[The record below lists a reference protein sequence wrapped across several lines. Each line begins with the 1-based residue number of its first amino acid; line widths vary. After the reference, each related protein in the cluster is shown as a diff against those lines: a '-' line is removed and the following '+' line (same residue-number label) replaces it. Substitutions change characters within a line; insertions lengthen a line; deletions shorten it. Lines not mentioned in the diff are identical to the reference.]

1 MNAPASGWLR
11 AHPTGWRASLAL
23 AFERRGGRTVL
34 ARREHV
40 GPLVVQ
46 KALYPEGERVCHA
59 VVVHPPG
66 GIVQGDVMAIAIDA
80 RAGAHATLTTPG
92 ATKWYGGA
100 FPATQTLDIDVAA
113 GAIVEWLP
121 QETIV
126 FDGAQAHLD
135 ATVRLAGDAVAVVLD
150 IVCLGRRA
158 AGAPFA
164 HGNLRQR
171 WTFLRDGHTIW
182 SDRTII
188 AGDDPALHA
197 AAGWGG
203 ADVYGVLAIAAAVDA
218 DWVEAARG
226 IDVPPDLRTGVTR
239 LPGVLLVR
247 ALGGRAETVRGW
259 LAAVWSALR
268 PRCAACDGRV
278 PRLWF
283 T

>member
-23 AFERRGGRTVL
+23 EFERRGARTVL

-46 KALYPEGERVCHA
+46 KALYPEGERICHA

-66 GIVQGDVMAIAIDA
+66 GIVQGDVMAIAVDA
-80 RAGAHATLTTPG
+80 HAGAHATLTTPG

-100 FPATQTLDIDVAA
+100 FPATQTLAIDVAP

-135 ATVRLAGDAVAVVLD
+135 ATVRLSGDAVAVVLD

-158 AGAPFA
+158 AGAPFV
-164 HGNLRQR
+164 HGSLRQR
-171 WTFLRDGHTIW
+171 WTIARDGSTIW
-182 SDRTII
+182 TDRTII
-188 AGDDPALHA
+188 TGDDAALHA
-197 AAGWGG
+197 RAGWGG
-203 ADVYGVLAIAAAVDA
+203 DDVYGVLAVAATVDA
-218 DWVEAARG
+218 GWVEAARSV
-226 IDVPPDLRTGVTR
+226 DVPPGLRTGVTC
-239 LPGVLLVR
+239 LPGLLLVR

-259 LAAVWSALR
+259 LAQVWSALR
-268 PRCAACDGRV
+268 PRYASRDGRV
-278 PRLWF
+278 PRLWL